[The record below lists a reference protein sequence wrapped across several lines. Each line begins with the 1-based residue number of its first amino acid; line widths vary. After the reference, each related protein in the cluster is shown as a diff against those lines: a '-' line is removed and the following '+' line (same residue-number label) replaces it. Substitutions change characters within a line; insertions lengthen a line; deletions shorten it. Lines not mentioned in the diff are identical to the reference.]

1 MFQLAG
7 YSTLQYVDYAQLRC
21 ECGMCRFIEMSNV
34 KTHEREQLT
43 LKKAVLPL
51 VCEYCGKEHTNPV
64 IYLEPQGIRPG
75 VIAPRKKP
83 LLHRILDAMSSYDPN
98 DPNFY
103 PADND

>member
-1 MFQLAG
+1 MFQLAF
-7 YSTLQYVDYAQLRC
+7 YSTAWHIDFAVLRC
-21 ECGMCRFIEMSNV
+21 ECGNCRSIEMSDLE
-34 KTHEREQLT
+34 THEKEQLT

-75 VIAPRKKP
+75 VITPKRKP
-83 LLHRILDAMSSYDPN
+83 LLYRILDVLSSYDPN

-103 PADND
+103 PADDD